1 MEVKIKDYQRKD
13 FEADLEE
20 HRKKWTQKAKQE
32 GWPNTEDIKIQVWVD
47 RRGRIVDSISF
58 KELREDVLLKAT
70 KKENADGGI
79 LEW

>member
-32 GWPNTEDIKIQVWVD
+32 GWPNKDDVKVQVWVD

-58 KELREDVLLKAT
+58 KELREDVLLKAK

>member
-1 MEVKIKDYQRKD
+1 MEVKIKDYQRKE

-20 HRKKWTQKAKQE
+20 HRKKWTEKAEKE
-32 GWPNTEDIKIQVWVD
+32 NWPNKENIKVQVWVD

-58 KELREDVLLKAT
+58 KTLREDVLLKAT